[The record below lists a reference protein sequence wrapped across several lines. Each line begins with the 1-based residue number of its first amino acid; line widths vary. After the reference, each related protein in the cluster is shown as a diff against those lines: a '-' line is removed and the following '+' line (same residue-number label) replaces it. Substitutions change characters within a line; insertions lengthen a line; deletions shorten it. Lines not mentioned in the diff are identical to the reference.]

1 MQSER
6 KRDIEND
13 AHIFFL
19 AEATRMM
26 ELLTETQKTK
36 EGVGFMEKVK
46 NP

>member
-1 MQSER
+1 MKER
-6 KRDIEND
+6 EILRMMLIF
-13 AHIFFL
+13 FFL